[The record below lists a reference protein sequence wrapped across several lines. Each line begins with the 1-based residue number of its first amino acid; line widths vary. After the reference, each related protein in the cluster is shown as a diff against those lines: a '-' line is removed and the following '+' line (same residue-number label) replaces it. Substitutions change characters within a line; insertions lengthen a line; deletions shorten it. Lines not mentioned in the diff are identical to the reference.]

1 MEQLKTLVGV
11 TMKDVA
17 AHAGVSTATVSRT
30 LMMPDKVSA
39 QTRDKV
45 EQAIAMTGYVPA
57 SQTKSARQKGN
68 RILLVMAQDIT
79 DPFSTDVMQGIQET
93 ATEFGYTVLFL
104 DNRRQPV
111 DRETLSTIMRQAN
124 GAILLG
130 ANFPFPLSAEESS
143 QFPPMVMANEYLPE
157 LKLPT
162 IHIDNLTAAFN
173 AVSYLQQIGHSRI
186 ACISGPTHLHLSHYR
201 QQGYVQA
208 LQRGGIAIE
217 KSYILEGP
225 LTFESGAS
233 ALSRLMALPQPPSAV
248 FCHSDIVA
256 IGAIH
261 QAKKQGL
268 KIPQDL
274 SIIGFDDIALA
285 KYADPPLTTVAQ
297 PRYQIGQQAVFM
309 LLELLRGNSAKRNSV
324 LLDSELIVRDSTAS
338 L

>member
-1 MEQLKTLVGV
+1 MR
-11 TMKDVA
+11 DVA
-17 AHAGVSTATVSRT
+17 VQAGVSAATVSRT

-39 QTRDKV
+39 QTRDRV
-45 EQAIAMTGYVPA
+45 EQAIAQTGYIPV
-57 SQTKSARQKGN
+57 SQNKIARQKGS

-93 ATEFGYTVLFL
+93 AEIFGYTVLFL
-104 DNRRQPV
+104 DNRQQSV
-111 DRETLSTIMRQAN
+111 DWETLSPIMRQVD
-124 GAILLG
+124 GAVLLG
-130 ANFPFPLSAEESS
+130 ARFPFGLSAEERALC
-143 QFPPMVMANEYLPE
+143 PPMVMANEYLPE

-173 AVSYLQQIGHSRI
+173 AVLYLQHLGHCRI
-186 ACISGPTHLHLSHYR
+186 ACICGPSQLHLSHYR
-201 QQGYVQA
+201 QQGYIQA

-233 ALSRLMALPQPPSAV
+233 ALSQLMALPQPPSAI

-261 QAKKQGL
+261 QAKQQGL
-268 KIPQDL
+268 KVPQDL
-274 SIIGFDDIALA
+274 SVIGFDDISMA

-297 PRYQIGQQAVFM
+297 PRYQIGKQAVQM
-309 LLELLRGNSAKRNSV
+309 LLELLEGNPEKRGSI
-324 LLDSELIVRDSTAS
+324 LLDSELIVRDSTAP